1 MFINQLE
8 NITNASKK
16 TPVAGRRTT
25 ANNYSDNFATTSSSV
40 SSSQRSLV
48 PKSSSVNSYKGSVF
62 DRLTDTWIHGCT
74 QASVFNAD
82 GTGRGLAGTDSVP
95 LGNGGESKY
104 RGGDVKELKQ
114 NPKKLI
120 NKTWGSSTPP
130 PSVSTGSS
138 ATKEKES
145 DDETLS
151 AGSSVSYAMRGRRR
165 RSSAKS
171 GGVGMLR
178 TASAPPENVKKSRSK
193 TPNRSLFRA
202 LFSSNSTSTTPTPAT
217 NSNPPSPAVAAAA
230 PSLVSLGA
238 PSSRETLKK
247 DNSPRQ
253 SLLDLNTGNT
263 TNINLNTTDYS
274 MLQTQPTHSL
284 INGDSD
290 DEDTAQP
297 AKPLLQLHLEQ
308 HQPQQALQEYARPS
322 NPVQLRR
329 NSMPAAISTTSLIMD
344 SISSNIVSPI
354 SKVIRRHS
362 SMMNSLTSSTTST
375 AEFLKEFRSA
385 TNPTAVTASNPDDD
399 TSSTLI
405 EDLQNKQT
413 ESPTDSLRRYNLN
426 TIDSPTN
433 LHHPAHIPS
442 PEPKRLS
449 SELLAKRLSSERL
462 SGTPKRLS
470 TPLGLRP
477 ASPALAPLLD
487 DQPIGAGASS
497 SSSTAVSISFL
508 ESVSIDEGVVS
519 PSANQQG
526 PAAATMTAAAAEPA
540 PEESSS
546 SNKQIGVVDESSST
560 FDHDLIPSDL
570 VISSSSTSSSPLSD
584 EQEEEV
590 EEIERIEA
598 TAPVTVIQVASIGAI
613 KQQQQ
618 SLPSPTLV
626 IETSNQTVQPENN
639 NASDHSLFAV
649 TDVISPST
657 AELIETVVDQVMAA
671 DESLVEEGL
680 VAEEEEV
687 AGVSVVVTASA
698 SSLLIVDEEVSQQET
713 VEKGE
718 TDSVVAS
725 EVKEVKQLVVIVD
738 DESSSPSNEVD
749 ELTAV
754 EIQVATK
761 VVDVAVVEQGEN
773 EVVEKV
779 VSVEEVETV
788 VELTDSII
796 DDKVVVEYAETTTT
810 VVAEVIETGEVI
822 DDKQEDTIP
831 GSVELVTVQ
840 ESVVSSKLATEA
852 VTATDSQEVVAAAEP
867 DIPVA
872 AVAAE
877 LSQVEFTDAAPGY
890 DSIIQEPNAEEPPAF
905 STIES
910 ESASKIVDEEPIG
923 RSSISTDV
931 TELDYSNDNASV
943 ETKSDQVALTLQA
956 LKTRL
961 TFRPSVAMGEKE
973 KLANFVLDQARPIFV
988 PLASAGSAE
997 TVNES
1002 YHPRRSIA
1010 NHQKSVALKRE
1021 EFEVVTICCRIPR
1034 HLTYA
1039 LHRKCLAMSPEATK
1053 SGKVSRQEFELFVES
1068 VYQRY
1073 NPDVEALAFEILK
1086 SGAGG
1091 AGKFLVPDDFKV
1103 FVEDVLENNSAF
1115 AFLASSP
1122 DFQARF
1128 TETVIVRLF
1137 YSTHFH
1143 GRNRLS
1149 LRDFRTAGIYKIIAD
1164 IESATNSLGLHI
1176 PPPFSYKDF
1185 YVIYCAFWELDKDH
1199 DMYLTLHDLER
1210 YSDRGLS
1217 HAALARVIECYG
1229 RVPVLPEGESVDD
1242 SSSNGSPSTV
1252 SMLAKNRIKCFGFK
1266 EFVAF
1271 IMSVEDKT
1279 SVPGLYYWF
1288 RVLDIDED
1296 GLVSLLEIETFWEH
1310 QYTKVPEQ
1318 YTVYDFFSLIIDLIR
1333 PTANSITLLDLK
1345 RNSKAAGLFLDFLLD
1360 SRRHVEN
1367 IRRSADVTFRLQDE
1381 VWVTDD
1387 EEVVVE
1393 SSSVSAP
1400 EGSDGAATEIDG
1412 DNGNAATVKDESLSS
1427 SDDSASSVGTTASTT
1442 VSSVSKRVKL
1452 EGWQKFSERRYRLLS
1467 GTATDDEDNDDL

>member
-1 MFINQLE
+1 M
-8 NITNASKK
+8 KK
-16 TPVAGRRTT
+16 WFQKTWGSSSPPSV
-25 ANNYSDNFATTSSSV
+25 STTSSSV
-40 SSSQRSLV
+40 
-48 PKSSSVNSYKGSVF
+48 K
-62 DRLTDTWIHGCT
+62 D
-74 QASVFNAD
+74 
-82 GTGRGLAGTDSVP
+82 
-95 LGNGGESKY
+95 
-104 RGGDVKELKQ
+104 
-114 NPKKLI
+114 
-120 NKTWGSSTPP
+120 
-130 PSVSTGSS
+130 
-138 ATKEKES
+138 KEKES

-171 GGVGMLR
+171 GGVLMLR
-178 TASAPPENVKKSRSK
+178 TASAPPADNPKKKNRSK
-193 TPNRSLFRA
+193 TPNRSLFGRIFA
-202 LFSSNSTSTTPTPAT
+202 STSTTPTPAT
-217 NSNPPSPAVAAAA
+217 TSNPPSPVVAAAA
-230 PSLVSLGA
+230 PVLVSLGA

-253 SLLDLNTGNT
+253 SLLSLNTGNT
-263 TNINLNTTDYS
+263 GSINLNTTDYS
-274 MLQTQPTHSL
+274 LLQAQPTHSL

-290 DEDTAQP
+290 DEDSISPTELV
-297 AKPLLQLHLEQ
+297 KPLVQQHLEQ
-308 HQPQQALQEYARPS
+308 HQQSLQQEYARPA

-362 SMMNSLTSSTTST
+362 SMMNSLTTSTTST
-375 AEFLKEFRSA
+375 TELLKEFRSA
-385 TNPTAVTASNPDDD
+385 ANSTAITAPVNPDDD

-405 EDLQNKQT
+405 EDLHNKRT
-413 ESPTDSLRRYNLN
+413 ESPTDSLRQYNLN

-433 LHHPAHIPS
+433 LHHPVHIPS

-462 SGTPKRLS
+462 PGTPKRLS

-487 DQPIGAGASS
+487 DHPIGAGASS
-497 SSSTAVSISFL
+497 SSSTAVSVSFL
-508 ESVSIDEGVVS
+508 ESVSTDEDVVS
-519 PSANQQG
+519 PKVIQQEPTASG
-526 PAAATMTAAAAEPA
+526 PTAPIETALE
-540 PEESSS
+540 EESSS
-546 SNKQIGVVDESSST
+546 NKPTSVVDCSST
-560 FDHDLIPSDL
+560 FDYDLIPSDL
-570 VISSSSTSSSPLSD
+570 LISSSSSSSPLS

-598 TAPVTVIQVASIGAI
+598 SAPGDLIQETAVEAT
-613 KQQQQ
+613 KREQQQQ
-618 SLPSPTLV
+618 TLFSTSLL
-626 IETSNQTVQPENN
+626 IETSSQPILLEKNATNNDALLTV
-639 NASDHSLFAV
+639 SDVA
-649 TDVISPST
+649 SPST
-657 AELIETVVDQVMAA
+657 AELIETVVEQVMAA

-680 VAEEEEV
+680 VIEEEEDT
-687 AGVSVVVTASA
+687 GVSVVVTAST
-698 SSLLIVDEEVSQQET
+698 SSLLIADDEVVQQEI
-713 VEKGE
+713 VEEAE
-718 TDSVVAS
+718 TEIVAGIDDGKDDA
-725 EVKEVKQLVVIVD
+725 KEVQSLVVVV
-738 DESSSPSNEVD
+738 DESSSISGEVVLD
-749 ELTAV
+749 TQAEESATV
-754 EIQVATK
+754 QIRVATT
-761 VVDVAVVEQGEN
+761 VFDVAIVEQVEN
-773 EVVEKV
+773 ELV
-779 VSVEEVETV
+779 VSVEEVETTVVATESLVDDKDFV
-788 VELTDSII
+788 VES
-796 DDKVVVEYAETTTT
+796 VETITT
-810 VVAEVIETGEVI
+810 VVAVKEI
-822 DDKQEDTIP
+822 DKKQEESVP
-831 GSVELVTVQ
+831 GSVELVAVQETVVSSEAVPEVADFQ
-840 ESVVSSKLATEA
+840 ESVVVVEQ
-852 VTATDSQEVVAAAEP
+852 DFPVVAV
-867 DIPVA
+867 VA
-872 AVAAE
+872 QP
-877 LSQVEFTDAAPGY
+877 SQVEFTDPAPGY
-890 DSIIQEPNAEEPPAF
+890 DSVVRESVNYEEPPAF
-905 STIES
+905 STIAS
-910 ESASKIVDEEPIG
+910 ESGTKTADDDPID
-923 RSSISTDV
+923 RSSISAYV
-931 TELDYSNDNASV
+931 TEIDYPNDNASV

-973 KLANFVLDQARPIFV
+973 KLANYVLDQARPIFF

-1010 NHQKSVALKRE
+1010 NHQKSITLKRE

-1039 LHRKCLAMSPEATK
+1039 LHRKCLAMSPDATK
-1053 SGKVSRQEFELFVES
+1053 SGKVSWQEFELFVES

-1091 AGKFLVPDDFKV
+1091 GGKFLVPDDFKV

-1229 RVPVLPEGESVDD
+1229 RIPVLPEGESVDET
-1242 SSSNGSPSTV
+1242 SGGGSPSTV

-1393 SSSVSAP
+1393 ASPESAAP
-1400 EGSDGAATEIDG
+1400 EGSIGAVTEIDG
-1412 DNGNAATVKDESLSS
+1412 NNRNSSTVKDESLSS
-1427 SDDSASSVGTTASTT
+1427 SEDSASSVGVSAT